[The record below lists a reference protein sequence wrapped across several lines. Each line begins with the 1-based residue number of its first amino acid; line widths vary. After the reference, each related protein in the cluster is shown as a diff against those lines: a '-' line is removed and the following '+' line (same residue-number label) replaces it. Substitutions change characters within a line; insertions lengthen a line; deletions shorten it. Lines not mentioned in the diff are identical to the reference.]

1 MATMTSVIT
10 DEMLGSAAAS
20 RSAVEGPRWCEPGL
34 LARAGRYPLA
44 VEAPVMTCVDMLV
57 PGVSTVTRY
66 ARYYSLYWALAAHAD
81 RKGLNREACQRLVRR
96 AEVGMARISQEY
108 DDPESAPGLAHGVD
122 ALARLAA
129 GQGEEFSVADPVG
142 SGSYSPR
149 RWGFWSQYNGPSVTL
164 GTVTVDGGALRMGRH
179 PCPPAISKMYKFLV
193 EVAEHRGGLSLP
205 SAALESLRL
214 QQDADTPDLEPL
226 SSLFS
231 ATADGRHDPESWTGD
246 DRTRRATLRILARS
260 WQLNPDA
267 ATWQEAFAAAV
278 AYGSAAR
285 EDPLLAGEERT
296 AAWRGVVLRHHCVG
310 AWRHFWAALVNE
322 VRGTETAS
330 RSHLHEWI
338 SAQLP
343 GSTVAEFEA
352 GLPAVVDERR
362 DPLRAEDELLRDD
375 SGVVTD
381 VALLLLGA
389 RRLDSLTGVTL
400 RTFKGKRP
408 TYLDPAWIAH
418 LRHEYGQRSVAE
430 LGRRLVDD
438 MLAQSRRVALR
449 KVKFN
454 HDGTI
459 SLFSRLHERNGAYFA
474 DSNEGSGNIGLR
486 LPQLAEIAVQVGLLT
501 PHPEEPVTPQGRRLL
516 DLPS

>member
-1 MATMTSVIT
+1 MATTTSGMTGVT
-10 DEMLGSAAAS
+10 AGSAAS
-20 RSAVEGPRWCEPGL
+20 LRSGVEGPRWCEPGL

-44 VEAPVMTCVDMLV
+44 VEAPVMACVDMLV

-66 ARYYSLYWALAAHAD
+66 ARYYSLYWALAAYAD
-81 RKGLNREACQRLVRR
+81 RKGLDREACQRLVRR
-96 AEVGMARISQEY
+96 AEVGLARISQEY
-108 DDPESAPGLAHGVD
+108 DDPEGAPGLAHGVD
-122 ALARLAA
+122 AIARLAPR
-129 GQGEEFSVADPVG
+129 QGEEFSVADSSG

-149 RWGFWSQYNGPSVTL
+149 TWGFWSQYNGPSVTL
-164 GTVTVDGGALRMGRH
+164 GTVAVDSGALRVGRH
-179 PCPPAISKMYKFLV
+179 PCPPEVAKMYKSLI

-205 SAALESLRL
+205 SVALGRLRL
-214 QQDADTPDLEPL
+214 QPDADTPDLEPL
-226 SSLFS
+226 GSLFS
-231 ATADGRHDPESWTGD
+231 ATEDGRHDPQSWSGE

-296 AAWRGVVLRHHCVG
+296 AAWRGVVLRHQSVG
-310 AWRHFWAALVNE
+310 AWRHLWAALVNE
-322 VRGTETAS
+322 VRGTEIAS

-343 GSTVAEFEA
+343 SSTVAEFEA

-362 DPLRAEDELLRDD
+362 DPLPAEDALLRDD
-375 SGVVTD
+375 SGVLTD

-389 RRLDSLTGVTL
+389 RRLDSLTGITL

-408 TYLDPAWIAH
+408 TYLDPTWIAQ

-454 HDGTI
+454 QDGTI

-474 DSNEGSGNIGLR
+474 DSGEGSGNVGLR
-486 LPQLAEIAVQVGLLT
+486 LTQLAEIAVQVGLLT
-501 PHPEEPVTPQGRRLL
+501 PHPEEPVTPEGQRLL